1 VESPLARMA
10 RAKGEVEVDFSVGA
24 GGVTTVQEVRG
35 PQILQAAARG
45 AVETWTFRRT
55 RAERLYL
62 TATFTYGE
70 GTANAD
76 VRPQTLP

>member
-1 VESPLARMA
+1 MA
-10 RAKGEVEVDFSVGA
+10 SASGDVQVDFSVGA

-45 AVETWTFRRT
+45 AVETWNFRRT

-62 TATFTYGE
+62 TATFTYE
-70 GTANAD
+70 EDTASAD